1 MLRTLF
7 SPAIALVS
15 KLRFAQ
21 KFILI
26 ACILAIPTLFM
37 LTRIVINF
45 NTDLSALNNERVG
58 LQYANIMRDVV
69 DQLQRH
75 RGLTTAFL
83 QGKTDF
89 APAITESEQKL
100 KTAID
105 QVKKQLATTPLTPIP
120 EKWQKLET
128 EITPLLTQWQQSSD
142 NFQQHSRVIAHSIA
156 LLGDIAHYSGLS
168 LDPESDSY
176 YLQDIYF
183 ANLMPATETLA
194 KARGIGTRLATEKTA
209 TPEDAIQMSTL
220 AVLTQQTAE
229 QINKKLSRTSVEKLK
244 AAGKTSGEQLNQTAQ
259 YLQTGFANTEIKV
272 DPAAHFALL
281 TRNIDALNQFSV
293 QVIAEIETALTAR
306 ENRIMAQRNFV
317 LSLALIMLALGAYL
331 LTGAYLSIHGS
342 VNQLRLETELL
353 ASGDLSRTIHLNIK
367 DELADVG
374 ESFNI
379 MAISLRHLIGQ
390 IRQNANA
397 VSNSADRLN
406 QNSDQV
412 VQASHHQ
419 ANASSEMAAAME
431 QMSVSIA
438 TVSEHAASSELQ
450 AQAAQNDVQQGQT
463 LMQSV
468 LHEITDLSEN
478 LQDLGGKVDNMQVH
492 STEIGSIVQVIKEIA
507 DQTNLLALNA
517 AIEAARAGEQGRG
530 FAVVADEVRKLA
542 ERTSA
547 STTEITK
554 LVSTIRKDTD
564 EAVKGMV
571 IAREEMARGSERV
584 GDASKALSNI
594 NSSSREELNAIA
606 EINSAMAEQKLAS
619 HAIAQSVERIA
630 RLAEDNSLSADANA
644 GLSLELK
651 RSATQLDQLVT
662 QFKL

>member
-1 MLRTLF
+1 MHILF

-26 ACILAIPTLFM
+26 ACILAIPTVFM
-37 LTRIVINF
+37 LNRIVVNF
-45 NTDLSALNNERVG
+45 NNELSTIENERVG
-58 LQYANIMRDVV
+58 LQYANVMRDVV
-69 DQLQRH
+69 NQLQRH

-105 QVKKQLATTPLTPIP
+105 QVKTQLVATPLADIP
-120 EKWQKLET
+120 EKWQILEA

-142 NFQQHSRVIAHSIA
+142 NFQQHSRAIARSIA
-156 LLGDIAHYSGLS
+156 LLGDIAHNSSLS

-183 ANLMPATETLA
+183 ADLIPVTETLA
-194 KARGIGTRLATEKTA
+194 KARGIGTRLATAKTA

-220 AVLTQQTAE
+220 AVLAQQAAE
-229 QINKKLSRTSVEKLK
+229 QINSKLNRTSVEKLK
-244 AAGKTSGEQLNQTAQ
+244 TAGKISGEQLHQNAQ
-259 YLQTGFANTEIKV
+259 YLQTRFANTEINV
-272 DPAAHFALL
+272 DPAAHFTML

-293 QVIAEIETALTAR
+293 QVIAEIEAALTAR
-306 ENRIMAQRNFV
+306 EHRIMGQRNFV

-331 LTGAYLSIHGS
+331 LVGAYLSIHGS
-342 VNQLRLETELL
+342 VNQLRLEAELL

-419 ANASSEMAAAME
+419 ANVSSEMAAAME

-468 LHEITDLSEN
+468 LHEITDLSDN

-554 LVSTIRKDTD
+554 LVTTIRKDTD

-584 GDASKALSNI
+584 SDASKALSNI

-606 EINSAMAEQKLAS
+606 EINTAMAEQKLAS

-630 RLAEDNSLSADANA
+630 RLAEDNSQSADANA
-644 GLSLELK
+644 GLSLDLK
-651 RSATQLDQLVT
+651 RSAVQLDELVT